1 MKKVV
6 MIIAHDNF
14 RDEEFLEPAE
24 ILEKNGIEVMVASS
38 KLGPAKGKLGAMVK
52 PDMLLKEVN
61 IKDFDA
67 IVFVGGPG
75 AAEYFDDSVAH
86 KLAKDAY
93 ASGKVVSAICVAPV
107 ILARAGIL
115 QGKKAT
121 VWESE
126 GELLKSLG
134 ADYTGKPVEIDGLII
149 TAAGPFAAKDFG
161 EEIVKALK

>member
-6 MIIAHDNF
+6 MIIAHENF
-14 RDEEFLEPAE
+14 RDEEFLVPAE
-24 ILEKNGIEVMVASS
+24 ILELNGTEVKVASS

-75 AAEYFDDSVAH
+75 AAEYFDDPVAH

-93 ASGKVVSAICVAPV
+93 ASGKIVSAICIAPV
-107 ILARAGIL
+107 ILAKAGLL

-126 GELLKSLG
+126 GALLKSLG
-134 ADYTGKPVEIDGLII
+134 ADYTGKPVEIDGKII

-161 EEIVKALK
+161 EELVKALK